1 MPSALPDAFE
11 RFAVQCG
18 LRLESEPVL
27 AAPRDVLT
35 PLSDADQHHLVSLRG
50 RSGDMLQVI
59 FITPQ
64 IASAPPRMRD
74 VLWWLAADAWAVERS
89 GRSIAR
95 WAGVHGYPLETDA
108 TAQLFNQ
115 HVAQAQT
122 LSTVLGDE
130 NYRRLLALYEAE
142 AGPVSGE

>member
-1 MPSALPDAFE
+1 MPSALPDTFE
-11 RFAVQCG
+11 RYAVQCG

-35 PLSDADQHHLVSLRG
+35 PLSDADQHHLVSLES
-50 RSGDMLQVI
+50 RSGDTLHVI
-59 FITPQ
+59 FITPL
-64 IASAPPRMRD
+64 IDSAPPGVRD

-89 GRSIAR
+89 GRSVGR
-95 WAGVHGYPLETDA
+95 WASAYGYPPETDA
-108 TAQLFNQ
+108 TARLFNQ
-115 HVAQAQT
+115 HVAQART

-142 AGPVSGE
+142 AAPVSGE